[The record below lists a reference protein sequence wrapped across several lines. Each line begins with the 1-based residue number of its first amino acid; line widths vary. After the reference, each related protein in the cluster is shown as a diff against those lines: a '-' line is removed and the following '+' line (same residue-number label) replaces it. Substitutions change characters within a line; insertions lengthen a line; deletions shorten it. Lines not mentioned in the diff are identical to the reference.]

1 MSLLDRIAS
10 DSGNIFGSLADGAVE
25 ATITPDGGTAGFV
38 WGSFRTASEQLD
50 AGGAAI
56 VDGGP
61 IFVCA
66 AADVSTVIAGDP
78 CVIDSVTYYVMRK
91 ETPGFGSA
99 QLNLS
104 KDAV

>member
-10 DSGNIFGSLADGAVE
+10 DSRGILGSRADGADE
-25 ATITPDGGTAGFV
+25 ATITPSGGTAGFV

-66 AADVSTVIAGDP
+66 AADVSAVIAGDP
-78 CVIDSVTYYVMRK
+78 CVVDSVTYYVLTK

-104 KDAV
+104 QDAV